1 MPESAP
7 KLFFNQLCQTVLVLY
22 SILANTAQT
31 EESSHLSQS
40 ILMEVENQYGDQ
52 STGRLRLT
60 YSQCID
66 DDSYQMILAY
76 DQLSEQKPMLLDNT
90 EHQIR
95 PFYGPHSK
103 DILLIHSTI
112 KIDPDLQPSPTTDAS
127 RHWHKFVSKMQSV
140 HY

>member
-1 MPESAP
+1 MTNSPI
-7 KLFFNQLCQTVLVLY
+7 NY
-22 SILANTAQT
+22 SP
-31 EESSHLSQS
+31 S
-40 ILMEVENQYGDQ
+40 IIEY
-52 STGRLRLT
+52 
-60 YSQCID
+60 
-66 DDSYQMILAY
+66 SYQMILAY